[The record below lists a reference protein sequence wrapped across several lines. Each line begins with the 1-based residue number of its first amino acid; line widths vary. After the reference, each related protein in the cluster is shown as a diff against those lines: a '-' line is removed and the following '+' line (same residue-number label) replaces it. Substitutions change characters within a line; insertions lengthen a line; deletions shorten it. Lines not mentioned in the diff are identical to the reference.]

1 MENFIQYVCRHVKV
15 KHDYHVSHQF
25 TPTAGVPQGSALSP
39 TLYTMYTQDLPKPHY
54 RDSMTF
60 AYADDVTR
68 ASWTSSGTALTQG
81 LYLKNFKAFKD
92 ISK

>member
-1 MENFIQYVCRHVKV
+1 MENFIQYVCSHV
-15 KHDYHVSHQF
+15 HTCQ

-60 AYADDVTR
+60 AHADDVTR
-68 ASWTSSGTALTQG
+68 ASWTSSWTVIGPG
-81 LYLKNFKAFKD
+81 LSLAAKQ
-92 ISK
+92 